1 MLIRDKIGDNL
12 LEATKDMENEKFE
25 IIELATDEEFFDAI
39 MSKLKDEI
47 EMLHITKSVH
57 GLAEIIELVDWIQ
70 ISLGTKY
77 LDKIIENRKEKL
89 GLYWKKYYIKDFD
102 ERTEEE

>member
-12 LEATKDMENEKFE
+12 LEASQNLENDKFK
-25 IIELATDEEFFDAI
+25 IIQLKTEEEFFEAI
-39 MSKLKDEI
+39 IEKLKDEI
-47 EMLHITKSVH
+47 DLLHITKSID

-70 ISLGTKY
+70 ISLGTRH
-77 LDKIIENRKEKL
+77 LEKIIENRKEKL

-102 ERTEEE
+102 EDYKND

>member
-12 LEATKDMENEKFE
+12 LEAAKNIENDKFE
-25 IIELATDEEFFDAI
+25 IIELATDEEFFEAI
-39 MSKLKDEI
+39 MAKLKDEI

-57 GLAEIIELVDWIQ
+57 GLAEILELVDWIQ
-70 ISLGTKY
+70 ISLGTKH
-77 LDKIIENRKEKL
+77 LDEIIEERKEKL

-102 ERTEEE
+102 EENENG